1 MAKERIGM
9 DRETKTALVSDF
21 DGTIS
26 DDDFFNYVSQ
36 QYLGEQAL
44 TPWREYMAGEKT
56 HFEAL
61 REIFASLR
69 IDSTVFDDFICSIKI
84 DRSFFVVADFCR
96 QNKMP
101 VYICSA
107 GCDYYIERLIGQEMK
122 EYGIR
127 LVANHGV
134 YNPEQGLLMMSPPE
148 ESPFWDP
155 NTGVSKAAVVRYLQ
169 QEGYRVVY
177 CGDGMPDVAA
187 ASIADDVFARKMLFL
202 QCRQLGIV
210 ARELEDFNQV
220 CRFLKGEKE

>member
-1 MAKERIGM
+1 MDKEI
-9 DRETKTALVSDF
+9 KTALVSDF

-26 DDDFFNYVSQ
+26 DDDFFNYVSR

-44 TPWREYMAGEKT
+44 APWREYMAGEKT

-69 IDSTVFDDFICSIKI
+69 IDRTAFDDFIRSIKI
-84 DRSFFVVADFCR
+84 DRSFFAAADFCR
-96 QNKMP
+96 QNNMP

-107 GCDYYIERLIGQEMK
+107 GCDYYIECLIGREMK

-134 YNPEQGLLMMSPPE
+134 YKPEQGLLMTPPAA
-148 ESPFWDP
+148 ESPFFDP
-155 NTGVSKAAVVRYLQ
+155 NTGVSKAAIVRYLQ
-169 QEGYRVVY
+169 QAGYRVVY

-187 ASIADDVFARKMLFL
+187 ARIADDVFARKMLLL
-202 QCRQLGIV
+202 QCRQLGI
-210 ARELEDFNQV
+210 AAKELKDFNQV
-220 CRFLKGEKE
+220 CRFLKGERE